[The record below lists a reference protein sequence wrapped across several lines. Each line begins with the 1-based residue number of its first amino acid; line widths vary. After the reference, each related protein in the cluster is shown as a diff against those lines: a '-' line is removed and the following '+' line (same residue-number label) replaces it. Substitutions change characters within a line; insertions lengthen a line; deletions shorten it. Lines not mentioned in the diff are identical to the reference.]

1 MNQQS
6 VRTHAGLV
14 RRSFRGFTL
23 MAVFATGIGF
33 GAVLVQ
39 AYDPR
44 LDEALAALQKAAA
57 LVEASSAG
65 DVSPSTQRTFD
76 RNLAKALANIQDAM
90 DYILAAG
97 IAADSDSSLQSS
109 GH

>member
-14 RRSFRGFTL
+14 RRSFRGLTL

-76 RNLAKALANIQDAM
+76 RNLAKGARAHPRRHALHPR
-90 DYILAAG
+90 G
-97 IAADSDSSLQSS
+97 
-109 GH
+109 GHRGRR